1 MLKKNSFFD
10 NLKESITPLQKYIK
24 EQEKK
29 IKKSPKKQLSFFI
42 LGFVLF
48 YLIFTTI
55 LIPFQ
60 LPIKNFTGEI
70 VVGFLSVQ
78 GMEIEKNG
86 FVLDEFGEE
95 MYSFTLIGNETRET
109 QKFFISWLCT
119 GILEIIILLG
129 AIFASFGVS
138 WKDKL
143 KGMGGA
149 IIIGIIFNFIRIWLT
164 INIFV
169 LTNAETTNIAHDLLF
184 RLVLFIYI
192 SAYYIIWFNYTQR
205 K

>member
-1 MLKKNSFFD
+1 MQKKNSFFE
-10 NLKESITPLQKYIK
+10 NINNYTKPLQKYIK
-24 EQEKK
+24 TQEEK
-29 IKKSPKKQLSFFI
+29 IKKNPKKQLSFFI
-42 LGFVLF
+42 LGFILF

-60 LPIKNFTGEI
+60 MPIKNFTGEV

-78 GMEIEKNG
+78 GLEIEKNG

-95 MYSFTLIGNETRET
+95 NYTFTLKEKS
-109 QKFFISWLCT
+109 QVFFISWLCT

-129 AIFASFGVS
+129 AIFASFGVN
-138 WKDKL
+138 WRKKL
-143 KGMGGA
+143 LGMSGA
-149 IIIGIIFNFIRIWLT
+149 IVAGIIFNFIRIWLT
-164 INIFV
+164 INIFI